1 MAVEGGKILV
11 SSVSGDLT
19 SRYIYSKTGNIS
31 FSVLSGIGMGG
42 ITYGGLTK
50 IDSVANVSGLNANSN
65 IADISKRENIT
76 NKVGVKKTRP
86 TWRQS
91 ELDVA
96 KDFPDYQAQKSFI
109 KGKEVPYGTKGSVRP
124 DYYKSGNNVDVK
136 NYNVESARGR
146 SNLARNIEK
155 QYHQRMENLPEGTKQ
170 SVLIDM

>member
-42 ITYGGLTK
+42 ITYGGLMK